1 MHTSSTAVLSTFRRR
16 LNVIR
21 VATGLLVAAAV
32 WWLVASWGG
41 RLGIEDVRAAFRA
54 AGAVAPL
61 AYVIVLAIS
70 ILLPPFPDVVMVIAA
85 GLVFGFVPAIA
96 YTLVGGLLGASGN
109 FALARRLG
117 RPRLRAWL
125 GPDRYAR
132 VDTLASRTGWVAV
145 FLTRLLPGFNFDLVS
160 YAAGVTPM
168 SLRAFLTATLGGMFV
183 PVVVLVTAGTQV
195 AARPG
200 LALLAT
206 AISVGTLF
214 AVPALLWWLYRRG
227 WLPRLATFTGGT
239 LHPESLASVPGGSV
253 GSCSRQTHAS
263 DCPSRG

>member
-1 MHTSSTAVLSTFRRR
+1 MQMWSTAVLSTFRRR
-16 LNVIR
+16 RHVVR
-21 VATGLLVAAAV
+21 VAAGLLVAAGV
-32 WWLVASWGG
+32 WWLIASWGG

-61 AYVIVLAIS
+61 AYIIVLAVS

-85 GLVFGFVPAIA
+85 GLVFGFIPAVG

-109 FALARRLG
+109 FALARLLG
-117 RPRLRAWL
+117 RPRLRPWL

-132 VDTLASRTGWVAV
+132 VDALASRAGWVAV

-168 SLRAFLTATLGGMFV
+168 SVGAFLTATLGGMVV
-183 PVVVLVTAGTQV
+183 PVIVLVTAGTQV

-214 AVPALLWWLYRRG
+214 AVPALLCWLFRRG
-227 WLPRLATFTGGT
+227 WLPGLGLVLAQN
-239 LHPESLASVPGGSV
+239 
-253 GSCSRQTHAS
+253 R
-263 DCPSRG
+263 PSTRANEPP

>member
-1 MHTSSTAVLSTFRRR
+1 R
-16 LNVIR
+16 LAAGVW
-21 VATGLLVAAAV
+21 GLG
-32 WWLVASWGG
+32 ASWGG
-41 RLGIEDVRAAFRA
+41 RLGIEDVRAGFRA

-85 GLVFGFVPAIA
+85 GLVFGFVPATA

-132 VDTLASRTGWVAV
+132 VDTLASRTGWVTV

-168 SLRAFLTATLGGMFV
+168 SLRAFLAATLGGMIF

-206 AISVGTLF
+206 AISIGTLF

-227 WLPRLATFTGGT
+227 WLPRFATTMGRAPQ
-239 LHPESLASVPGGSV
+239 PEPAASVLGDPV
-253 GSCSRQTHAS
+253 GSCSRQIHAS
-263 DCPSRG
+263 DRASRGY